1 VPVAAMAES
10 HYDAAYFAWQ
20 AEIGRFGAEVDAF
33 KFRPFVASTDRL
45 LDFGCGAGDM
55 IVALHPGE
63 AIGVELSAHARE
75 AARSKGLATVE
86 RLDEVGDGW
95 ADVAIS
101 HHALEHVEHP
111 LKELTHLTRKL
122 RRGGRLVVVVPC
134 DVASFPYRADDQ
146 DLHLYSWSA
155 GNLGNLARSAGLEV
169 IEACEIAHKWP
180 PAWRQARRWL
190 GPKGFHLASLAWG
203 RISLARR
210 QVRVVAER
218 R

>member
-1 VPVAAMAES
+1 MPGAAMAES

-33 KFRPFVASTDRL
+33 KFRPFVAPTDRL

-55 IVALHPGE
+55 ILALRPGE

-75 AARSKGLATVE
+75 AAASKGVRTVE
-86 RLDEVGDGW
+86 RLDEVEDEW
-95 ADVAIS
+95 ADVVIS

-111 LKELTHLTRKL
+111 LKEVAHLARKL

-134 DVASFPYRADDQ
+134 DAASFPYRAEDQ

-155 GNLGNLARSAGLEV
+155 SNLGNLTRAAGLAV
-169 IEACEIAHKWP
+169 VEACEIAHKWP
-180 PAWRQARRWL
+180 PGWRHAYRWL
-190 GPKGFHLASLAWG
+190 GPRGFHLASLAWG

-218 R
+218 I